1 MMPVLGVTFNELV
14 TFEILV
20 LLSAVTAEIT
30 RGLKFNERPEV

>member
-30 RGLKFNERPEV
+30 RG